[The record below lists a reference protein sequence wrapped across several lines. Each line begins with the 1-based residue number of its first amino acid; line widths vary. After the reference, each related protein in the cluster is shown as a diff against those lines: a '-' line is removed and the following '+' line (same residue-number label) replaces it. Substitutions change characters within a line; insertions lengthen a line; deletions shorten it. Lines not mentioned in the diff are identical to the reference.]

1 MSYYHYVYSGE
12 TSSGI
17 ELNNDGRMEIFSG
30 GTAIDTTVNS
40 HCQVNV
46 YSGGTASRTTL
57 NSSWMTVYNGASA
70 DSTTVNSGGG
80 IAVYSGGTA
89 NRAAIYSGGRLTV
102 YSGGTATN
110 VDWSPL
116 SGGILY
122 LEFGAYMTFTGGF
135 SGVYY
140 SGSQANEIKDIS
152 LTGRGNDIYVM
163 SGGTA
168 VNTTVRNEAGLK
180 IYDGGLATSVTAAY
194 GKVCVYSGGSADKVN
209 MNGSFEL
216 HSGGTLTNI
225 TMTYDYFDI
234 CVAPDTYLQG
244 TRAGKDFK
252 MENGLIS
259 GFVYSD
265 GNLHVS
271 RGGIVDAATIG
282 GGKSEEDYA
291 NLIVYDGGLASR
303 TIAVEESYVIVSS
316 GGTALDTTLGSGA
329 FMAVYNG
336 GSAVDIL
343 VQSRGNCHIR
353 SGGVV
358 DNMTVESRGYVYVS
372 SGGVAKNT
380 VLTNS
385 DCYFSIESGGTHAGR
400 MRTEEGAIVSAYAG
414 AVIDFSLADAAPDV
428 DPLLNDWSR
437 IQGKENAL
445 YTLTVNAGQSAGKY
459 ALAAGADSFSKS
471 ISVRSTSGE
480 SLGTLWLGD
489 DPKKIRRRLYSVGV
503 TDGALTLTV
512 DAIAPENCPDNGWN
526 DYVYDK
532 KREKKNPP
540 EPALNPYRYDLN
552 EFSLDSE
559 TEEIILDREDTIDK
573 DGKYN
578 FVGKVD
584 GVEDA
589 ADFARIYLS
598 TGANLSFNIESTAG
612 GKFAIYQFVT
622 GTDKKGKT
630 TYSMKSL
637 QSTSLKKAK
646 DATEFTAQSK
656 LKLLEAGT
664 YYVAMQGAIAKKGD
678 TEGYY
683 NVLLNSSTRY
693 YADGDGG
700 WNNWLYDKKTKNP
713 NSERYYFM
721 STTIGSGASDVVLDS
736 GVSHA
741 DETGTW
747 KNFVGFGDDTDFGR
761 IRLNHAASLSFSVK
775 ATDAAKFTVWR
786 LDTGTDKKG
795 NVTYTQKSLQA
806 TTLKKAKG
814 ETLFTAGTK
823 SLLLE
828 KGEYYISVQSTNAKK
843 GGSAYYD
850 VKVNQSECKYFA
862 DGDSGWNN
870 YLYDKKNTGAP
881 LNTGVYEG
889 SAQTIGSGTGSVQ
902 LDDGSYTDESGTVW
916 RNFVGFGDAA
926 DFRKISLDSDATLS
940 FTLTATDAAK
950 FTIWRLDTGTDK
962 KGATTYTQ
970 KSLQATTLK
979 QAKGETLFTAETKLL
994 SLDAGVYYV
1003 SMEST
1008 NAAKGGCAYYD
1019 VAVNGNSTF
1028 AEAPA
1033 PAAALPLPEKV
1044 LSESAMGFLASL

>member
-70 DSTTVNSGGG
+70 DSVAVNAGGWLD
-80 IAVYSGGTA
+80 VY
-89 NRAAIYSGGRLTV
+89 
-102 YSGGTATN
+102 GTATN
-110 VDWSPL
+110 VEWSPFC
-116 SGGILY
+116 GGIVDV
-122 LEFGAYMTFTGGF
+122 EFGAQVTFANQMT
-135 SGVYY
+135 GVFY
-140 SGSQANEIKDIS
+140 GSKNELLEHADVIKDKS
-152 LTGRGNDIYVM
+152 LYGWYNDIYVM

-168 VNTTVRNEAGLK
+168 VNTRVGSAATLK
-180 IYDGGLATSVTAAY
+180 VYDGGIASSATVTSNGSAY
-194 GKVCVYSGGSADKVN
+194 VYSGGSVDSVTINAITV
-209 MNGSFEL
+209 FEVFA
-216 HSGGTLTNI
+216 GGTATNI
-225 TMTYDYFDI
+225 DVSSKTRFSFA
-234 CVAPDTYLQG
+234 VAPGTYI
-244 TRAGKDFK
+244 TGKIGSNSIEMK
-252 MENGLIS
+252 
-259 GFVYSD
+259 D
-265 GNLHVS
+265 GVLS
-271 RGGIVDAATIG
+271 SSTIPG
-282 GGKSEEDYA
+282 RFR
-291 NLIVYDGGLASR
+291 IQ
-303 TIAVEESYVIVSS
+303 ISS
-316 GGTALDTTLGSGA
+316 GGTADAVSLDCYDFSDDYTE
-329 FMAVYNG
+329 M
-336 GSAVDIL
+336 
-343 VQSRGNCHIR
+343 
-353 SGGVV
+353 
-358 DNMTVESRGYVYVS
+358 YVS
-372 SGGVAKNT
+372 NGGVAKNT
-380 VLTNS
+380 SLIRDAYIIVYSGGVADSTSVDDGAKILVSNCGVADHTVIHSRGSLTVCGGGEADHTTVEEADGRVWVSSGGVMKNTTVKS
-385 DCYFSIESGGTHAGR
+385 GGSIILSSGGTHAGR

-428 DPLLNDWSR
+428 DPLLDDWSR
-437 IQGKENAL
+437 IKGKENAL

-540 EPALNPYRYDLN
+540 EPALNPYRYDLVTTTL
-552 EFSLDSE
+552 SAE
-559 TEEIILDREDTIDK
+559 TKEILLDREDTIDK

-578 FVGKVD
+578 FVGKAD

-589 ADFARIYLS
+589 ADFARIELYY
-598 TGANLSFNIESTAG
+598 GANLSFDVESTAG

-736 GVSHA
+736 GVSHT

-843 GGSAYYD
+843 GDSAYYD
-850 VKVNQSECKYFA
+850 VKVNQAECKYFA

-870 YLYDKKNTGAP
+870 YLYDKKNTDAP

-926 DFRKISLDSDATLS
+926 DFRKISLDSDTALS

-950 FTIWRLDTGTDK
+950 FTIWRLDEGTDR

-1008 NAAKGGCAYYD
+1008 NSAKGGCAYYD

-1033 PAAALPLPEKV
+1033 PAAALPMPEKV
-1044 LSESAMGFLASL
+1044 LSESATGFLASL